1 MVIEQRVGFRKN
13 SSAGIFRYEFH
24 LIKVMFHQLPDLS
37 PLLHRPK
44 DSKFTLLELL
54 LVFDLQ

>member
-13 SSAGIFRYEFH
+13 SRAGIFRYEIH
-24 LIKVMFHQLPDLS
+24 LIKVMFKQVPDLS
-37 PLLHRPK
+37 PLQ